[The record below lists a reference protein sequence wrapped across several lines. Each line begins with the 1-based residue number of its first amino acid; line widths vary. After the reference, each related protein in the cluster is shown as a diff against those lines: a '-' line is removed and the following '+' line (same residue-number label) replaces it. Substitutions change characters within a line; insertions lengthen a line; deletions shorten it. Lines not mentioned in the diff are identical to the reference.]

1 LPQEFDAL
9 KKAQVGNSAHAS
21 QDASVVSVI
30 YNDKLARR
38 AEIRTGNTTT
48 TNKKC
53 LLFFSLGLGLIVLV
67 LNDPHSALTREPIPH
82 VGHVLQVPSLFRCF
96 HLSR

>member
-9 KKAQVGNSAHAS
+9 KKAQVGNSARAS

-38 AEIRTGNTTT
+38 AEIRTGNTPT
-48 TNKKC
+48 TNK
-53 LLFFSLGLGLIVLV
+53 
-67 LNDPHSALTREPIPH
+67 
-82 VGHVLQVPSLFRCF
+82 
-96 HLSR
+96 